1 MEIRDDITK
10 LARTVEQLRAVK
22 KQLEERDDLLKDD
35 EKAEALVKASKE
47 LAAKLD
53 ALDEKLQNPKAKV
66 DYDILMQKGGAQL
79 YSQLAFLFETVKDAD
94 GAPPQGL
101 RDQYAEQKKLLEQY
115 EEEWKSLKERDLEK
129 LNDEAKKE
137 GYPFV
142 IVPAEGKEK
151 EEAKP
156 KD

>member
-1 MEIRDDITK
+1 M
-10 LARTVEQLRAVK
+10 
-22 KQLEERDDLLKDD
+22 
-35 EKAEALVKASKE
+35 KASKE
-47 LAAKLD
+47 LVTKLD
-53 ALDEKLQNPKAKV
+53 ALDEKLENPKAKV
-66 DYDILMQKGGAQL
+66 AYDILEQKGGARL
-79 YSQLAFLFETVKDAD
+79 YSQLAMLFETAKDAD
-94 GAPPQGL
+94 GSPTQGL
-101 RDQYAEQKKLLEQY
+101 RDQYADQKKLLEQY

-142 IVPAEGKEK
+142 IVPAEKGKEK